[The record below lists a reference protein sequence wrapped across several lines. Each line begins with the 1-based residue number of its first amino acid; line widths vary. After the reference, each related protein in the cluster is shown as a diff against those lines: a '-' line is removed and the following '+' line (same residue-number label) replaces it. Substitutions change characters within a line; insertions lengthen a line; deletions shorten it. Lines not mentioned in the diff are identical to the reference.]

1 MKTCAQTCMA
11 LVLMVIGSYGWAQT
25 SSAPGGST
33 QADHVPLSQLIST
46 VARSAGRKF
55 IIDPRVQG
63 EALIVGQNPA
73 DLTYGD
79 LLIVLQVNGFAAV
92 EGGGYVRVVPD
103 AIVRAMA
110 LPQISANDNR
120 PDAEYVSR
128 VVPVRNIPAASLVPI
143 LRPLLPQQAHLA
155 AAICSNTLIV
165 VDTFANVK
173 RIEALVQSVDMGE
186 PYRPKKCETAMPER
200 ATASR

>member
-1 MKTCAQTCMA
+1 MRASIHACIA
-11 LVLMVIGSYGWAQT
+11 LGLSLIGGYGWAQI

-33 QADHVPLSQLIST
+33 QAGSVPISQLIST
-46 VARSAGRKF
+46 VARSAGKKF
-55 IIDPRVQG
+55 IIDPRVQS

-79 LLIVLQVNGFAAV
+79 LLMVLQVNGFAAV

-110 LPQISANDNR
+110 LPQVSTNDKR

-128 VVPVRNIPAASLVPI
+128 VIPVRNIPAASLVPI

-186 PYRPKKCETAMPER
+186 PYRSKKCEIAPPEKR
-200 ATASR
+200 